1 MKKITPVSSGR
12 GRGQGRCGLLSLFRS
27 AKNKDLSLNNVK
39 KEKAFDFKQ
48 KLNYVKEKA
57 SEHHSKPVF
66 LQGH

>member
-12 GRGQGRCGLLSLFRS
+12 GRGQGRSGLLSLFPVRR
-27 AKNKDLSLNNVK
+27 NKDLSLNNVK

-48 KLNYVKEKA
+48 KLNYVKVW
-57 SEHHSKPVF
+57 EHHSKPVF